1 MEKEIAQY
9 YGPLFLYVRKR
20 VNNTLDA
27 EDLTQEVFY
36 KFSKSWN
43 TEVQNAKSWLY
54 TIAKNTITDYYR
66 TNKKAAQ
73 DLAKVIVEDAKEDKS
88 AFEELSTC
96 ILPFV
101 EKLPEE
107 YRTIVKLSELEDVPQ
122 KKIAEQLDMNYVT
135 VRSKVQRG
143 RKKLKTLIADCCQI
157 TQCRQGGI
165 IDYQSKKNC
174 C

>member
-43 TEVQNAKSWLY
+43 TEVQHAKSWLY

-66 TNKKAAQ
+66 TNKKADQ
-73 DLAKVIVEDAKEDKS
+73 DLVKVIVEDAKEDKS

-157 TQCRQGGI
+157 TQSSQGGI